1 MCINIPEQITG
12 EPCLFVVIDIDLL
25 SIGTS
30 PCVLKF
36 NYVFN
41 SHVGQDTYVF
51 SEKLGRSN
59 LIVQVMR

>member
-12 EPCLFVVIDIDLL
+12 EPCLFVVIDVDLF

-30 PCVLKF
+30 PRVLKF

-41 SHVGQDTYVF
+41 LDVGQDTHTL
-51 SEKLGRSN
+51 SEKPERST
-59 LIVQVMR
+59 LIVYVMR